1 MTTRLALPADT
12 PTLAHIMTRAFSSTD
27 TAYPLIWG
35 SAGDEMHEQLAVNGL
50 FTPLQ
55 REDRVT
61 YVAVDS
67 DGKILGFAT
76 WTLLGMKGDGGK
88 KKEEKKEGGGMKLEG
103 VNLRLL
109 GEKME
114 GLSGAKERDVD
125 GGKDLGNYPFFFSLC
140 SPLYLKMSCLYSF
153 PI

>member
-1 MTTRLALPADT
+1 
-12 PTLAHIMTRAFSSTD
+12 
-27 TAYPLIWG
+27 
-35 SAGDEMHEQLAVNGL
+35 MHEQLAVNGL